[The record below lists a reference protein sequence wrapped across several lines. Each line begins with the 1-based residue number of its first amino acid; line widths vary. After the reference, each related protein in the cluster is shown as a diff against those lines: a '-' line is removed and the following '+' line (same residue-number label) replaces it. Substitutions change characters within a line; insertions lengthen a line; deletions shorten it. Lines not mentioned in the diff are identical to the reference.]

1 MIVKFMK
8 APRQGSGTGTI
19 YYLLDKKRVENKTS
33 KILYGSK
40 KEILDLIN
48 VMNFKDRVTF
58 GVLSFEE
65 QDISDDQKTEIME
78 NFEKTLF
85 PNLEKEKNYKILWVE
100 HTDKWRLELNFVIP
114 KIEIQSGKS
123 LNVFYHKADQW
134 GIEAFQQ
141 YTNLKYGFSDPQD
154 PAKKQTI
161 QGAKKEKEK
170 IRDLQRLDQLIHRAV
185 ESGIL
190 SNRDEIVEWIKENGI
205 IVNRVRKDRISIK
218 FDPTEKAKSLTGG
231 IYDERFSSIEK
242 LAEIVAGTE
251 RNIREYGERDREREL
266 SKYQR
271 ELENYYTFRSERI
284 AKRYLTNQPRDERDQ
299 TRERTDQKNTKSDP
313 IRNARTDPRKDPKI
327 QIRGNILTIDDRTN
341 LDNREPSSWL
351 YVGTQGSKRD
361 MGNQSMEKR
370 DQIQGSERHI
380 QKSIFPR
387 DTIQPRQDQIRQRKA
402 INTDQNAREIE
413 KKNKEREK
421 KENERREHQRKQYS
435 EWRKRVFSSLNDN
448 YQQTTAGLSR
458 NIEKRHAEIREFYNE
473 NYAKREREQSER
485 ISGLAKLNES
495 NQREFET
502 ISRYLPSWITKQRR
516 RHFGRSISIFQ
527 SVWIS
532 VLANATA
539 NFRTVWDRIS
549 SISADFITPKGKWN
563 EWIKEYKRF
572 KDERTKAENVRQRS
586 RLRM

>member
-1 MIVKFMK
+1 MG
-8 APRQGSGTGTI
+8 APKQGSGAGTI
-19 YYLLDKKRVENKTS
+19 YYLLDRKRVENETA

-48 VMNFKDRVTF
+48 AMNFKDRVTF

-65 QDISDDQKTEIME
+65 RDITDDQKTEIMKD
-78 NFEKTLF
+78 FEKTLF
-85 PNLEKEKNYKILWVE
+85 PNLEREKNYKILWVE
-100 HTDKWRLELNFVIP
+100 HTDKGRLELNFVIP

-190 SNRDEIVEWIKENGI
+190 SNRDEIIEWITENGI
-205 IVNRVRKDRISIK
+205 IVNRVRKDRISVK
-218 FDPTEKAKSLTGG
+218 FDPTERAKSLTGG
-231 IYDERFSSIEK
+231 VYSERFSSIEK
-242 LAEIVAGTE
+242 LGEIIGTTE

-271 ELENYYTFRSERI
+271 ELENYHTFRSERI
-284 AKRYLTNQPRDERDQ
+284 AKRYLTDQPRDERNQ

-341 LDNREPSSWL
+341 FDNREPSSWL

-361 MGNQSMEKR
+361 MGDQSMEKR
-370 DQIQGSERHI
+370 DQIQRSERHI
-380 QKSIFPR
+380 QKSIFPG
-387 DTIQPRQDQIRQRKA
+387 DSIQPRQDQIRQRKA
-402 INTDQNAREIE
+402 ITTDQNAREI
-413 KKNKEREK
+413 KNKEREK
-421 KENERREHQRKQYS
+421 KENERREQYAK
-435 EWRKRVFSSLNDN
+435 WRKRVFSSLDENN
-448 YQQTTAGLSR
+448 QQTTAGLSR
-458 NIEKRHAEIREFYNE
+458 NAEKRNAEIREFYFRDFE
-473 NYAKREREQSER
+473 KREREQSER
-485 ISGLAKLNES
+485 ISSFIKLNEW

-502 ISRYLPSWITKQRR
+502 ISRYLPNWITKQRR

-527 SVWIS
+527 SIWVS
-532 VLANATA
+532 VLEYATA

-563 EWIKEYKRF
+563 EWIREYKRF
-572 KDERTKAENVRQRS
+572 KDEKRTKAENVIRQRS
-586 RLRM
+586 RFRM

>member
-1 MIVKFMK
+1 MG
-8 APRQGSGTGTI
+8 APKQGSGAGTI
-19 YYLLDKKRVENKTS
+19 YYLLDRKRVENETA

-48 VMNFKDRVTF
+48 AMNFKDRVTF

-65 QDISDDQKTEIME
+65 RDITDDQKTEIMKD
-78 NFEKTLF
+78 FEKTLF
-85 PNLEKEKNYKILWVE
+85 PNLEREKNYKILWVE
-100 HTDKWRLELNFVIP
+100 HTDKGRLELNFVIP

-123 LNVFYHKADQW
+123 LNTFFHKADQW

-161 QGAKKEKEK
+161 QGTKKEKEK

-190 SNRDEIVEWIKENGI
+190 SNRDEIIQWIKENGI
-205 IVNRVRKDRISIK
+205 IVNRVRKDRISVK

-242 LAEIVAGTE
+242 LGEIVRTTE

-271 ELENYYTFRSERI
+271 ELENYHTFRSERI
-284 AKRYLTNQPRDERDQ
+284 AKRYLTNQPRDERNQ

-361 MGNQSMEKR
+361 MGDQSMEKR
-370 DQIQGSERHI
+370 DQIQRSERHI

-387 DTIQPRQDQIRQRKA
+387 DSIQPRQDQIRQRKA
-402 INTDQNAREIE
+402 INTDQNEREIE

-421 KENERREHQRKQYS
+421 KENERREQYS
-435 EWRKRVFSSLNDN
+435 EWRKRVFSSLADDN
-448 YQQTTAGLSR
+448 QQTTARLSR
-458 NIEKRHAEIREFYNE
+458 NAEKHNADIRKIYYANFAE
-473 NYAKREREQSER
+473 REREQNER
-485 ISGLAKLNES
+485 ISSLAKFNES

-502 ISRYLPSWITKQRR
+502 ISKYLPSWITKQRR

-539 NFRTVWDRIS
+539 NFRTVWNRIS
-549 SISADFITPKGKWN
+549 AISADFKAPKGKWN
-563 EWIKEYKRF
+563 EWIKDYKRF
-572 KDERTKAENVRQRS
+572 KDEKRTKAENLRQRS
-586 RLRM
+586 RLKM

>member
-1 MIVKFMK
+1 MIVKLMK
-8 APRQGSGTGTI
+8 APKQGSGTGTI
-19 YYLLDKKRVENKTS
+19 YYLLNQKRVENGTS

-65 QDISDDQKTEIME
+65 RDITEDQKAEIMKD
-78 NFEKTLF
+78 FEKTLF
-85 PNLEKEKNYKILWVE
+85 PNLEKEKNYKILWVQ
-100 HTDKWRLELNFVIP
+100 HTDKGRLELNFVIP

-161 QGAKKEKEK
+161 QGTKKEKEK
-170 IRDLQRLDQLIHRAV
+170 IRDLQKLDRIIHKAV
-185 ESGIL
+185 GSGIL
-190 SNRDEIVEWIKENGI
+190 SNRDEIIQWIKENGI
-205 IVNRVRKDRISIK
+205 IVNRVRKDRISVK

-251 RNIREYGERDREREL
+251 RNIREYSKRDREREL

-271 ELENYYTFRSERI
+271 ELEKYNTIRSERI

-327 QIRGNILTIDDRTN
+327 QIRGNILTIDDRNN
-341 LDNREPSSWL
+341 LDNRELSNGL

-361 MGNQSMEKR
+361 MGDQSMEKR
-370 DQIQGSERHI
+370 DQIQRSERHI

-387 DTIQPRQDQIRQRKA
+387 DSIQPRQDHIQQRKA
-402 INTDQNAREIE
+402 NNTDQNAREI
-413 KKNKEREK
+413 KNKEREK
-421 KENERREHQRKQYS
+421 KENERREQYS
-435 EWRKRVFSSLNDN
+435 EWRKRVFSVLDDN
-448 YQQTTAGLSR
+448 YQQTTARISR
-458 NIEKRHAEIREFYNE
+458 NAEKHNAEIREFYFRNFE
-473 NYAKREREQSER
+473 KREREQSER
-485 ISGLAKLNES
+485 ISSINKLNES

-502 ISRYLPSWITKQRR
+502 ISRYLPNWITKQRR
-516 RHFGRSISIFQ
+516 RHFGRSISVLQ

-549 SISADFITPKGKWN
+549 SISADFKAPKGKWY
-563 EWIKEYKRF
+563 EWIKDYKRF

-586 RLRM
+586 RFRM

>member
-1 MIVKFMK
+1 MG
-8 APRQGSGTGTI
+8 APKQGSGAGTI
-19 YYLLDKKRVENKTS
+19 YYLLDRKRVENETA

-48 VMNFKDRVTF
+48 AMNFKDRVTF

-65 QDISDDQKTEIME
+65 RDITEDQKAEIMKD
-78 NFEKTLF
+78 FEKTLF
-85 PNLEKEKNYKILWVE
+85 PNLEREKNFKILWVQ
-100 HTDKWRLELNFVIP
+100 HTDKGRLELNFVIP

-161 QGAKKEKEK
+161 QGTKKEKEK
-170 IRDLQRLDQLIHRAV
+170 IRDLQKLDRIIHKAV

-190 SNRDEIVEWIKENGI
+190 SNRDEIIQWIKENGI
-205 IVNRVRKDRISIK
+205 IVNRVRKDRISVK

-242 LAEIVAGTE
+242 LGEIVRTTE

-271 ELENYYTFRSERI
+271 ELEKYNTIRSERI

-313 IRNARTDPRKDPKI
+313 IRNTRTDPRKDPKI

-361 MGNQSMEKR
+361 MGDQSMEKR
-370 DQIQGSERHI
+370 DQIQRSERHI

-387 DTIQPRQDQIRQRKA
+387 DTIQPRQDYIQQRKTN
-402 INTDQNAREIE
+402 NTDQNAREIE

-421 KENERREHQRKQYS
+421 KENERREQYA
-435 EWRKRVFSSLNDN
+435 EWRKRVFSVLASDN
-448 YQQTTAGLSR
+448 QQTTAGLSR
-458 NIEKRHAEIREFYNE
+458 NAEKHNAEIREFYFRNFE
-473 NYAKREREQSER
+473 KREREQSER
-485 ISGLAKLNES
+485 ISNFISLNES

-502 ISRYLPSWITKQRR
+502 ISGYLPSWITKQRR
-516 RHFGRSISIFQ
+516 RHFERSISVFQ
-527 SVWIS
+527 SIWVS
-532 VLANATA
+532 VLEYATA

-563 EWIKEYKRF
+563 EWIKDYKRF
-572 KDERTKAENVRQRS
+572 KDEKRTKAETIRQRS
-586 RLRM
+586 RFRM

>member
-1 MIVKFMK
+1 MK
-8 APRQGSGTGTI
+8 SPKQGSGTGTI
-19 YYLLDKKRVENKTS
+19 YYLLDQKRVKDQTA

-65 QDISDDQKTEIME
+65 QDISEDQKAEIMKD
-78 NFEKTLF
+78 FEKTLF
-85 PNLEKEKNYKILWVE
+85 PNLEKEKNFKILWVQ
-100 HTDKWRLELNFVIP
+100 HTDKGRLELNFVVP

-123 LNVFYHKADQW
+123 LNTFYYKADQW

-170 IRDLQRLDQLIHRAV
+170 IRDLQKLDQIIHKAV

-190 SNRDEIVEWIKENGI
+190 SNRDEIIEWIKENGI
-205 IVNRVRKDRISIK
+205 IVNRVRKDRISVK
-218 FDPTEKAKSLTGG
+218 FDPTERAKSLTGG

-242 LAEIVAGTE
+242 LGEIATTTE

-271 ELENYYTFRSERI
+271 ELEKYHTFRSERI
-284 AKRYLTNQPRDERDQ
+284 AKRYLTDQPRYERDQ

-313 IRNARTDPRKDPKI
+313 IRNTRTDPRKDPKI

-361 MGNQSMEKR
+361 MGDQSMEKR
-370 DQIQGSERHI
+370 DQIQRSERHI
-380 QKSIFPR
+380 QKSIFLR
-387 DTIQPRQDQIRQRKA
+387 DTIQPRQDYIQQRKTNFA
-402 INTDQNAREIE
+402 DQNAREIE

-421 KENERREHQRKQYS
+421 KENERREQYS
-435 EWRKRVFSSLNDN
+435 EWRKRVFSSLADDN
-448 YQQTTAGLSR
+448 QQTTARLSR
-458 NIEKRHAEIREFYNE
+458 NAEKHNADIRKIYYANFAE
-473 NYAKREREQSER
+473 REREQNER
-485 ISGLAKLNES
+485 ISSLAKFNES

-502 ISRYLPSWITKQRR
+502 ISKYLPSWITKQRR
-516 RHFGRSISIFQ
+516 RHFGRSVSIFQ

-532 VLANATA
+532 VLEYATA

-549 SISADFITPKGKWN
+549 SISANFKAPKGKWN
-563 EWIKEYKRF
+563 EWIKDYKRF

-586 RLRM
+586 RFRM

>member
-1 MIVKFMK
+1 MK
-8 APRQGSGTGTI
+8 SPKQGSGTGTI
-19 YYLLDKKRVENKTS
+19 YYLLDRKRVENETA

-48 VMNFKDRVTF
+48 AMNFKDRVTF

-65 QDISDDQKTEIME
+65 RDIIEDQKAEIMKD
-78 NFEKTLF
+78 FEKTLF
-85 PNLEKEKNYKILWVE
+85 PNLEREKNFKILWVE
-100 HTDKWRLELNFVIP
+100 HTDKGRLELNFVIP

-161 QGAKKEKEK
+161 QGTKKEKEK
-170 IRDLQRLDQLIHRAV
+170 IRDLQKLDKIIHKAV

-190 SNRDEIVEWIKENGI
+190 SNRDEIIQWIKENGI
-205 IVNRVRKDRISIK
+205 IVNRVRKDRISVK
-218 FDPTEKAKSLTGG
+218 FDPTERAKSLTGG

-251 RNIREYGERDREREL
+251 RNIREYSKRDREREL

-271 ELENYYTFRSERI
+271 ELEKYNTIRSERI

-313 IRNARTDPRKDPKI
+313 IRNARTDPRTDPKI
-327 QIRGNILTIDDRTN
+327 QIRGNILAIDDRPN
-341 LDNREPSSWL
+341 FDNRELGSGL
-351 YVGTQGSKRD
+351 YVGTQGTKRD

-421 KENERREHQRKQYS
+421 KENERREQYS
-435 EWRKRVFSSLNDN
+435 EWRKRVFSVLDDN
-448 YQQTTAGLSR
+448 YQQTTARISR
-458 NIEKRHAEIREFYNE
+458 NAEKHNAEIREFYFRNFE
-473 NYAKREREQSER
+473 KREREQNER
-485 ISGLAKLNES
+485 ISSLISLNES

-563 EWIKEYKRF
+563 EWIREYKRF
-572 KDERTKAENVRQRS
+572 KDEKRTKTENVRQRS
-586 RLRM
+586 RFRM

>member
-1 MIVKFMK
+1 MK
-8 APRQGSGTGTI
+8 SPKQGSGTGTI
-19 YYLLDKKRVENKTS
+19 YYLLDRKRVENETA

-48 VMNFKDRVTF
+48 AMNFKDRVTF

-65 QDISDDQKTEIME
+65 RDIIEDQKAEIMKD
-78 NFEKTLF
+78 FEKTLF
-85 PNLEKEKNYKILWVE
+85 PNLEREKNFKILWVE
-100 HTDKWRLELNFVIP
+100 HTDKGRLELNFVIP

-161 QGAKKEKEK
+161 QGTKKEKEK
-170 IRDLQRLDQLIHRAV
+170 IRDLQKLDKIIHKAV

-190 SNRDEIVEWIKENGI
+190 SNRDEIIQWIKENGI
-205 IVNRVRKDRISIK
+205 IVNRVRKDRISVK
-218 FDPTEKAKSLTGG
+218 FDPTERAKSLTGG

-251 RNIREYGERDREREL
+251 RNIREYSKRDREREL

-271 ELENYYTFRSERI
+271 ELEKYNTIRSERI

-313 IRNARTDPRKDPKI
+313 IRNARTDPRTDPKI
-327 QIRGNILTIDDRTN
+327 QIRGNILAIDDRPN
-341 LDNREPSSWL
+341 FDNRELGSGL
-351 YVGTQGSKRD
+351 YVGTQGTKRD

-421 KENERREHQRKQYS
+421 KENERREQYS
-435 EWRKRVFSSLNDN
+435 EWRKRVFSVLDDN
-448 YQQTTAGLSR
+448 YQQTTARISR
-458 NIEKRHAEIREFYNE
+458 NAEKHNAEIREFYFRNFE
-473 NYAKREREQSER
+473 KRERAER
-485 ISGLAKLNES
+485 E
-495 NQREFET
+495 
-502 ISRYLPSWITKQRR
+502 
-516 RHFGRSISIFQ
+516 
-527 SVWIS
+527 
-532 VLANATA
+532 
-539 NFRTVWDRIS
+539 NFK
-549 SISADFITPKGKWN
+549 P
-563 EWIKEYKRF
+563 Y
-572 KDERTKAENVRQRS
+572 
-586 RLRM
+586 

>member
-1 MIVKFMK
+1 MK
-8 APRQGSGTGTI
+8 SPKQGSGTGTI
-19 YYLLDKKRVENKTS
+19 YYLLDRKRVENETA

-48 VMNFKDRVTF
+48 AMNFKDRVTF

-65 QDISDDQKTEIME
+65 QDISEDQKAEIMKD
-78 NFEKTLF
+78 FEKTLF
-85 PNLEKEKNYKILWVE
+85 PNLEKEKNFKILWVQ
-100 HTDKWRLELNFVIP
+100 HTDKGRLELNFVIP

-170 IRDLQRLDQLIHRAV
+170 IRDLKKLDQIIHKAV

-242 LAEIVAGTE
+242 LGEIAATTE

-271 ELENYYTFRSERI
+271 ELEKYHTFRSERI
-284 AKRYLTNQPRDERDQ
+284 AKRYLTDQPRDERDQ

-313 IRNARTDPRKDPKI
+313 IRNTRTDPRKDPKI

-361 MGNQSMEKR
+361 MGDQSMEKR
-370 DQIQGSERHI
+370 DQIQRSERHI
-380 QKSIFPR
+380 QKSIFLR
-387 DTIQPRQDQIRQRKA
+387 DTIQPRQDHIQQRKTNFA
-402 INTDQNAREIE
+402 DQNAREIE
-413 KKNKEREK
+413 KKNQEREK
-421 KENERREHQRKQYS
+421 KENERREYQRKQYA
-435 EWRKRVFSSLNDN
+435 EWRKRVFSVLDDN
-448 YQQTTAGLSR
+448 HQQATTRISR
-458 NIEKRHAEIREFYNE
+458 NAEKHNAEIREFYFRNFE
-473 NYAKREREQSER
+473 KRKREQSER
-485 ISGLAKLNES
+485 ISNFISLNES

-516 RHFGRSISIFQ
+516 RHFGRSVSIFQ

-532 VLANATA
+532 VLEYATA

-549 SISADFITPKGKWN
+549 SISANFKAPKGKWN
-563 EWIKEYKRF
+563 EWIKDYKRF

-586 RLRM
+586 RFRM

>member
-1 MIVKFMK
+1 MG
-8 APRQGSGTGTI
+8 APKQGSGAGTI
-19 YYLLDKKRVENKTS
+19 YYLLDRKRVENETA

-48 VMNFKDRVTF
+48 AMNFKDRVTF

-65 QDISDDQKTEIME
+65 RDITDDQKTEIMKD
-78 NFEKTLF
+78 FEKTLF
-85 PNLEKEKNYKILWVE
+85 PNLEREKNFKILWVE
-100 HTDKWRLELNFVIP
+100 HTDKGRLELNFVIP

-170 IRDLQRLDQLIHRAV
+170 IRDLQRLDQLVHKAV

-190 SNRDEIVEWIKENGI
+190 SNRDEIVEWLKENGI

-242 LAEIVAGTE
+242 LGEIVAGTE
-251 RNIREYGERDREREL
+251 RNIREYGKRDREREL

-271 ELENYYTFRSERI
+271 ELENYHTFRSERI

-341 LDNREPSSWL
+341 FGDREPSSGL
-351 YVGTQGSKRD
+351 YVGTQGSERNL
-361 MGNQSMEKR
+361 GNQSMEKR
-370 DQIQGSERHI
+370 DQIQRSERHI
-380 QKSIFPR
+380 QKSIFPGNSV
-387 DTIQPRQDQIRQRKA
+387 QPRQDQIRQRKA

-421 KENERREHQRKQYS
+421 KENERREQYS
-435 EWRKRVFSSLNDN
+435 EWRKRVFSVLDDN
-448 YQQTTAGLSR
+448 YQQTTARISR
-458 NIEKRHAEIREFYNE
+458 NAEKHNAEIREFYFRNFE
-473 NYAKREREQSER
+473 KREREQSER
-485 ISGLAKLNES
+485 ISNLISLNES

-516 RHFGRSISIFQ
+516 RYFGRSISIFQ

-563 EWIKEYKRF
+563 EWIKDYKRF
-572 KDERTKAENVRQRS
+572 KDEKRTKAENVRQRS

>member
-1 MIVKFMK
+1 MR
-8 APRQGSGTGTI
+8 APKQGSGAGTI
-19 YYLLDKKRVENKTS
+19 YYLLDRKRVENETA

-48 VMNFKDRVTF
+48 AMNFKDRVTF

-65 QDISDDQKTEIME
+65 RDITEDQKAEIMKD
-78 NFEKTLF
+78 FEKTLF
-85 PNLEKEKNYKILWVE
+85 PNLEREKNFKILWVQ
-100 HTDKWRLELNFVIP
+100 HTDKGRLELNFVIP

-190 SNRDEIVEWIKENGI
+190 SNRDEIIEWITENGI
-205 IVNRVRKDRISIK
+205 IVNRVRKDRISVK
-218 FDPTEKAKSLTGG
+218 FDPTERAKSLTGG
-231 IYDERFSSIEK
+231 VYSERFSSIEK
-242 LAEIVAGTE
+242 LGEIIGTTE

-271 ELENYYTFRSERI
+271 ELENYHTFRSERI
-284 AKRYLTNQPRDERDQ
+284 AKRYLTDQPRDERNQ

-361 MGNQSMEKR
+361 MGDQSMEKR
-370 DQIQGSERHI
+370 DQIQRSERHI

-387 DTIQPRQDQIRQRKA
+387 DSIQPRQDQIRQRKA

-421 KENERREHQRKQYS
+421 KENERREQYS
-435 EWRKRVFSSLNDN
+435 EWRKRVFSVLDDD
-448 YQQTTAGLSR
+448 YKQTTAGLSR
-458 NIEKRHAEIREFYNE
+458 NAEKRNADIRKLYYENFAE
-473 NYAKREREQSER
+473 REREQSER
-485 ISGLAKLNES
+485 ISSLNRLNES

-502 ISRYLPSWITKQRR
+502 IIGYLPSWITKQRR
-516 RHFGRSISIFQ
+516 RHFGRSISLFQ

-549 SISADFITPKGKWN
+549 SISADFTTPKGKWN
-563 EWIKEYKRF
+563 EWIKDYKRF
-572 KDERTKAENVRQRS
+572 KDEKRTKAENVIRQRS
-586 RLRM
+586 RFRM

>member
-1 MIVKFMK
+1 MG
-8 APRQGSGTGTI
+8 APKQGSGAGTI
-19 YYLLDKKRVENKTS
+19 YYLLDRKRVENETA

-48 VMNFKDRVTF
+48 AMNFKDRVTF

-65 QDISDDQKTEIME
+65 RDITEDQKAEIMKD
-78 NFEKTLF
+78 FEKTLF
-85 PNLEKEKNYKILWVE
+85 PNLEREKNFKILWVQ
-100 HTDKWRLELNFVIP
+100 HTDKGRLELNFVIP

-161 QGAKKEKEK
+161 QGTKKEKEK
-170 IRDLQRLDQLIHRAV
+170 IRDLQKLDRIIHKAV

-190 SNRDEIVEWIKENGI
+190 SNRDEIIQWIKENGI
-205 IVNRVRKDRISIK
+205 IVNRVRKDRISVK

-242 LAEIVAGTE
+242 LGEIVRTTE

-271 ELENYYTFRSERI
+271 ELEKYNTIRSERI

-313 IRNARTDPRKDPKI
+313 IRNTRTDPRKDPKI

-361 MGNQSMEKR
+361 MGDQSMEKR
-370 DQIQGSERHI
+370 DQIQRSERHI

-387 DTIQPRQDQIRQRKA
+387 DTIQPRQDYIQQRKTN
-402 INTDQNAREIE
+402 NTDQNAREIE

-421 KENERREHQRKQYS
+421 KENERREQYA
-435 EWRKRVFSSLNDN
+435 EWRKRVFSVLASDN
-448 YQQTTAGLSR
+448 QQTTAGLSK
-458 NIEKRHAEIREFYNE
+458 NAEKHNAEIREFYFRNFE
-473 NYAKREREQSER
+473 KREREQSER
-485 ISGLAKLNES
+485 ISNFISLNES

-502 ISRYLPSWITKQRR
+502 ISGYLPSWITKQRR
-516 RHFGRSISIFQ
+516 RHFERSISVFQ
-527 SVWIS
+527 SIWVS
-532 VLANATA
+532 VLEYATA

-563 EWIKEYKRF
+563 EWIKDYKRF
-572 KDERTKAENVRQRS
+572 KDEKRTKAETIRQRS
-586 RLRM
+586 RFRM